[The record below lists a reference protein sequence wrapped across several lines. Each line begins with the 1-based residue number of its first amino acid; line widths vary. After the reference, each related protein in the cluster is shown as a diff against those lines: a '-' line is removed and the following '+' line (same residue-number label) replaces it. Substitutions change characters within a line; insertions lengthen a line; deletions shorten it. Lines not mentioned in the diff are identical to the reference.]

1 MFKWY
6 GIIQFNF
13 ILSLKCFLQNN
24 YYKLKSNKS
33 TSQFVESM
41 MQELKIAN
49 NASEKKK
56 KTCHLATKQTTFI
69 YMQTKPKRSH
79 SENLK
84 TRPQNKDNVQ
94 EEIGNT
100 TGKTQQKPGHQKWRV
115 GMQSNKLKKTE
126 SNLKARKENQ
136 KKKKKDI
143 KTTS

>member
-1 MFKWY
+1 M
-6 GIIQFNF
+6 
-13 ILSLKCFLQNN
+13 
-24 YYKLKSNKS
+24 
-33 TSQFVESM
+33 
-41 MQELKIAN
+41 
-49 NASEKKK
+49 
-56 KTCHLATKQTTFI
+56 ATKQTTFI

-136 KKKKKDI
+136 KKKKKRYQNHFI
-143 KTTS
+143 VSKRLGWMCMAKKLTPTIPQKECIFVF